1 MFLFQWLNS
10 NKQTKTPKKK
20 PKTKKLILSRDR
32 RRQFR
37 IKTLPRKGMEECGTG
52 PRDVKRNREERR
64 YKQAGMYSSIPG
76 ESRLPPSNTIEQK

>member
-1 MFLFQWLNS
+1 MAEL
-10 NKQTKTPKKK
+10 KQTSKQKHQKKKK

-52 PRDVKRNREERR
+52 PRDEKRSREERR
-64 YKQAGMYSSIPG
+64 LKQAGMYSGIPG
-76 ESRLPPSNTIEQK
+76 WSRLSPSNTIEQK